1 MDDILIR
8 GATVLDGTGGPPQS
22 ADVAVRQGRISAV
35 EAGRTETAVQEI
47 DATGLMLAPGFIDIH
62 THSDFTLPLNPLAEA
77 KIRQGVTTEVVGNCG
92 FSVAPALPGK
102 AELLADYLSAS
113 APWLPFTETD
123 FAGYMAAWPAIT
135 VNTVMQV
142 GHNTLR
148 LMAMGMENRA
158 PSERELLHMQ
168 DMLAEAL
175 QAGATGMSS
184 GLFTPPGLYAEPE
197 EIRALGH
204 VLKQH
209 GARYSSHVRDES
221 HAVHDAVAEAIDIGE
236 SCGIH
241 VQIAHLKLSGIDSW
255 GGAKELL
262 GAVEAA
268 RTRGV
273 DVHCDQYPYDTASN
287 PLRFLLPPWIH
298 EGGMD
303 AMLAR
308 LAEPYTRAR
317 IRQKLVESGF
327 TNFGRLQSWADIRIA
342 NSPTAEPGRTIDEL
356 ARERGQD
363 PLDVA
368 CDVIIADR
376 GATRIL
382 VRSMSEDDV
391 KTILADAL
399 VMVGSDGPCVAPYGI
414 TGQGKPHPRLYGTFP
429 RVLGRYAR
437 DLGILGLPQAV
448 YKMTGGAAAALGLA
462 DRGTISEGKAAD
474 LVLFDPDTVADRASF
489 DEPHQYPIGIETV
502 IVNGVVVIARG
513 QHTGALPGQLL
524 RRRGTVLASMRGGN
538 ACNPT

>member
-22 ADVAVRQGRISAV
+22 VDLAVRQGRISAV
-35 EAGRTETAVQEI
+35 EVGITETAAREI

-62 THSDFTLPLNPLAEA
+62 THSDFTLPLNPMAEA

-113 APWLPFTETD
+113 APWLPFSETD
-123 FAGYMAAWPAIT
+123 FASYMAAWPAIA

-158 PSERELLHMQ
+158 PSERELRHMQ
-168 DMLAEAL
+168 EMLAEAL
-175 QAGATGMSS
+175 DAGALGMSS

-209 GARYSSHVRDES
+209 GARYSSHIRDES
-221 HAVHDAVAEAIDIGE
+221 HTVHDAVAEAIDIGE

-268 RTRGV
+268 RRRGV
-273 DVHCDQYPYDTASN
+273 EVHCDQYPYDTASN
-287 PLRFLLPPWIH
+287 PLRFLLAPWIH

-342 NSPTAEPGRTIDEL
+342 NSPTAEAGRTIDEL

-391 KTILADAL
+391 KTILADPL

-429 RVLGRYAR
+429 RVLGHYAR
-437 DLGILGLPQAV
+437 DLGLLGLPQAIR
-448 YKMTGGAAAALGLA
+448 KMTGAAAARLGLRQ
-462 DRGTISEGKAAD
+462 RGTIRDGNLAD
-474 LVLFDPDTVADRASF
+474 IVVFDPSTIRSNATY
-489 DEPHQYPIGIETV
+489 DEPRRFPTGIERV
-502 IVNGVVVIARG
+502 VVNGVLVVDG
-513 QHTGALPGQLL
+513 GDHTGALPG
-524 RRRGTVLASMRGGN
+524 RGIRLGSD
-538 ACNPT
+538 